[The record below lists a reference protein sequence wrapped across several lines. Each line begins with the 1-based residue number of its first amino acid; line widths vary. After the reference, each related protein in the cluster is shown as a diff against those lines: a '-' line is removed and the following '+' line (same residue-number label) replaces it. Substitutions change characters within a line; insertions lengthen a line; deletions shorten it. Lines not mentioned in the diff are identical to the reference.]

1 MNTDQVQKLAELARL
16 DVPENEL
23 AQVAGELGNI
33 LGFIDEIQKVD
44 IGAEESRD
52 LSRVNVFRDD
62 IVAPLEPVHDLIDVA
77 PMHQDHFVKVPKV
90 IGE

>member
-1 MNTDQVQKLAELARL
+1 MDSNQIQKLAELARL
-16 DVPENEL
+16 DVPESEL

-44 IGAEESRD
+44 IGAEEARD
-52 LSRVNVFRDD
+52 LSRVNIFRDD
-62 IVAPLEPVHDLIDVA
+62 VVAPIASAHDLVEVA
-77 PMHQDHFVKVPKV
+77 PEHHDHFVKVPKV

>member
-1 MNTDQVQKLAELARL
+1 MNTDQVKKLAELARL
-16 DVPENEL
+16 DVPESEL

-44 IGAEESRD
+44 IGTEESRD

-62 IVAPLEPVHDLIDVA
+62 IVAPLEPIHDLIDVA
-77 PMHQDHFVKVPKV
+77 PLHQDHFVKVPKV

>member
-1 MNTDQVQKLAELARL
+1 MNTEQVQKLAELARL
-16 DVPENEL
+16 DVPESEL

-44 IGAEESRD
+44 IGTEEARD

-62 IVAPLEPVHDLIDVA
+62 IVAPIKPIHDLIEVA
-77 PMHQDHFVKVPKV
+77 PLHQDHFVKVPKV